1 MKTKNNRL
9 ERVEKEAIIKSIS
22 SFMATPLVETS
33 QARGVFSPESLSS
46 GTEGH
51 HASHALT
58 FFSYMAYNA
67 AKGKSIKQ
75 HLLKRLIS
83 HLMALREFIERPELN
98 NLVRSLVESVA
109 VQYGKFHEDAEQSAE
124 SIALWLERNQEDIL
138 MLAELYG
145 KQSVFVKLLPV
156 KGSVGSGEVKGT
168 AIRDLRDR
176 YLVEEEQMLGKLFV
190 GYFNNKMAVLV
201 FLIQAQKHKPD
212 TDVVSSL
219 RLFLDDLFHHML
231 DGCKQGH
238 YRRVF
243 LWLKRFLAKLPNV
256 QLDQRRRA
264 VRFVQ
269 DLYGVFGVHLNS
281 NLRGDEN
288 EKTKKAV

>member
-9 ERVEKEAIIKSIS
+9 ERVEKEAINKSIS

-51 HASHALT
+51 HASHAMT

-256 QLDQRRRA
+256 RLDQRRRA

-269 DLYGVFGVHLNS
+269 ELYGVFGVHLNS